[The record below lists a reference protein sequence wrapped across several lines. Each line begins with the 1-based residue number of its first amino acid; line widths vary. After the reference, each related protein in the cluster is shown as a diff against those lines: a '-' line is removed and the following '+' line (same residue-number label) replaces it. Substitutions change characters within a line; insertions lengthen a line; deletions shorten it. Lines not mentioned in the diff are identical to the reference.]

1 MHVDPASMQPS
12 LDLDQTD
19 GDIPEGAMR
28 FQVEAQDIAD
38 CLSAPSPQVPTP
50 KQAESALRYS
60 GHLPLPAA
68 SLLPLP
74 SS

>member
-38 CLSAPSPQVPTP
+38 CLSAPSPQVPTL
-50 KQAESALRYS
+50 QRTASHWSFAGVRSFTSAL
-60 GHLPLPAA
+60 A
-68 SLLPLP
+68 
-74 SS
+74 

>member
-50 KQAESALRYS
+50 QRTASYWSFAVVRSLTSAL
-60 GHLPLPAA
+60 A
-68 SLLPLP
+68 
-74 SS
+74 